1 MLQRSWEL
9 AKMSWGVLRE
19 DRQLAVFPIL
29 SFIALMITVGTFAL
43 PVWLTRINGKVSPAG
58 WILIALGYLVAAFV
72 GIFANAALAYAA
84 NERLTNTGPGTVATG
99 FEGARQRAGKI
110 LGWAVVSATVSIL
123 IQAAEQRTGLV
134 GRFVVRLIGVAW
146 AVATYMVIP
155 LVVLEGIGPID
166 AVKRSA
172 QLLKQTWGENIVG
185 NAGIGLLS
193 LGGILI
199 AAAIGALGVASGS
212 VPLAIVAVV
221 IAVAIG
227 ATSIAITSAL
237 SGIYRVALYRY
248 AVDGKGPAAFASF
261 DFDEAFRRKG
271 RRSRL

>member
-1 MLQRSWEL
+1 
-9 AKMSWGVLRE
+9 MSWGVLRE
-19 DRQLAVFPIL
+19 DRQLAIFPVL
-29 SFIALMITVGTFAL
+29 SFLALVITVGSFAL

-58 WILIALGYLVAAFV
+58 WILIALGYLVTAFV

-84 NERLTNTGPGTVATG
+84 NERLTNSGPGTVATG

-199 AAAIGALGVASGS
+199 AAAIGALGVASGNM
-212 VPLAIVAVV
+212 PLAVVAVV